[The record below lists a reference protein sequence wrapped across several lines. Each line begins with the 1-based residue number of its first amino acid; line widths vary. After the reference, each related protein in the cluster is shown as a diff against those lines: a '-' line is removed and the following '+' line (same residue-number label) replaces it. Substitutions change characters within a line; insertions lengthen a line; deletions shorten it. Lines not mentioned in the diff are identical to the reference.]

1 MTIKAPFPYTS
12 QGISY
17 LWGQSKCPQSHRDC
31 PSIPLGFQLL
41 FFLAFILGAWSW
53 PTTWITHSQDYST
66 VQTGIGQHKPLPKGS
81 GHWAAAFQVLP
92 GAQGTHRSQQ
102 PWSTGSASRAT
113 AGKPQKPEQPHQDTN
128 TNCQEKGQSCRNE
141 KLHSQIIFCLQW
153 ITWSLNIHKGV
164 TDESSVMLEEW
175 REESFSIFWYN

>member
-17 LWGQSKCPQSHRDC
+17 LWGHSKCPQSHRDC

-41 FFLAFILGAWSW
+41 FFLAFILGAWSG

-81 GHWAAAFQVLP
+81 GHWAAAFHVLP
-92 GAQGTHRSQQ
+92 GAQGTHRSQE
-102 PWSTGSASRAT
+102 PGASSPGPRQESHRSLSSHTKIPTQT
-113 AGKPQKPEQPHQDTN
+113 AKIKDRVV
-128 TNCQEKGQSCRNE
+128 RNE
-141 KLHSQIIFCLQW
+141 KPHSQVIFCLQW
-153 ITWSLNIHKGV
+153 ITWSLNIHEGV
-164 TDESSVMLEEW
+164 TDESSVMLDEW
-175 REESFSIFWYN
+175 REEISSIFWYN